1 MRSETEIQSL
11 RELLNHERNLAVANI
26 APHRKRMLSRSP
38 SDELDS
44 AEMNRRQR
52 DQCLERLGTYEQ
64 NRDIIF

>member
-1 MRSETEIQSL
+1 
-11 RELLNHERNLAVANI
+11 
-26 APHRKRMLSRSP
+26 MLSRSP

-44 AEMNRRQR
+44 AEMNCRQR